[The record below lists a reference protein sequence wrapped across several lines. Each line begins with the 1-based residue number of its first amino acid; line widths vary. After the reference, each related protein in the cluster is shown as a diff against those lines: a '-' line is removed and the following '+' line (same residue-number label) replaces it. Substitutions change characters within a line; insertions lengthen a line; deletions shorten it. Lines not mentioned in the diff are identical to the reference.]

1 MAITWY
7 GSRVGCSNLYSL
19 DKLLIISNES
29 LDINI
34 PNRA

>member
-1 MAITWY
+1 MDLGWGVQI
-7 GSRVGCSNLYSL
+7 YSL